1 MWQEKKE
8 NLSSYYSLKLMWC
21 HSVMAAVS
29 SPAFLMAHWGVN
41 VEQKKPKTFGVVLS

>member
-1 MWQEKKE
+1 
-8 NLSSYYSLKLMWC
+8 MWC

-41 VEQKKPKTFGVVLS
+41 VEQKKKGKRLELCYHSMV